1 LEFLDNNY
9 LLEYKGKTFT
19 EKLKDSII
27 DNILE
32 VREERLGYT
41 PRLTQSTLVMCY
53 DTREKYPEIKGLG
66 SSTMI
71 KEDGKL
77 TEDLTVNNLMLW
89 LSGWFGPLTS
99 NRILT
104 LTDVDGNPSDI
115 ASGIYNFMSIPTIS
129 LGTLLQ
135 IGSGSPA
142 FRADF
147 KLVTEFPSGNQ
158 ANRFDTNVGGWNS
171 AAGRVTVNGSVV
183 TSVILGVVNE
193 TGLFGVWR
201 ENVTNI
207 VKTYMLTH
215 DIIIP
220 NVAFDVGESIQVTCT
235 WVF

>member
-19 EKLKDSII
+19 EKLRDSIV

-53 DTREKYPEIKGLG
+53 DIREKYPEIKGLG
-66 SSTMI
+66 SSAMI

-77 TEDLTVNNLMLW
+77 TEDLTLNNLMLW
-89 LSGWFGPLTS
+89 LSGWFGSIPSRT
-99 NRILT
+99 RT
-104 LTDVDGNPSDI
+104 LTDVDGNSSDI
-115 ASGIYNFMSIPTIS
+115 NSGSWNNQSNPNVN

-147 KLVTEFPSGNQ
+147 KLVTGFPSGNQ
-158 ANRFDTNVGGWNS
+158 ANRFDTNLGGWNS

-193 TGLFGVWR
+193 VGLFGVWR
-201 ENVTNI
+201 EIITSDVTI
-207 VKTYMLTH
+207 YMLTH